1 MADDYFTKAEKIKQ
15 KVRNLDWEK
24 KIKLLEKDFEDKK
37 FSKEEFLDK
46 KRQVYSEVLD
56 QMSEIN
62 QEKMKLNKDH
72 SAEPIEDDYL
82 SDEDLEIFQEQL
94 TPFQY
99 MSLTKDYLGEFDS
112 QDIVFSDDF
121 RKFENLEN
129 FVHWECVKKIEKLRI
144 HNNYFSCEFM
154 DKNELV
160 IKDIACLNELS
171 KLEELVF
178 DDEGNLGDRIK
189 VDYFSS
195 KQLSNIKQLEIHGL
209 WDLSFLQNSFS
220 DNHNIY
226 ETLEIIKNDLK
237 TLERAVYSGS
247 IEATTSTNEQSNI
260 ELDSNSEDVLTR
272 HLLKLSEVEDQFR
285 QLTNKFEE
293 INFKLD
299 KLSNR
304 LSKIQ
309 ADNQIRFQDIESAIT
324 SGAITT
330 QLSSKP
336 KTDSK
341 SEILPGSSQPQDLG
355 SISYKDTETSETSQ
369 QIQSVNTTATVLT
382 ETFQAE
388 EKILPQE
395 LSPKKQYEFA
405 TSFLKVGDYSTAERA
420 FREFVLSNSEHEL
433 AGSAQYWYAET
444 FRIRQLYT
452 DAASAYLEGYQKY
465 PKGNKAPINLLK
477 LGVSM
482 VQIGEKDQGCKMIN
496 GVELQY
502 PKANQSVIQKAKYES
517 KKFECIKEDS

>member
-1 MADDYFTKAEKIKQ
+1 MRFIF
-15 KVRNLDWEK
+15 
-24 KIKLLEKDFEDKK
+24 KLIL
-37 FSKEEFLDK
+37 L
-46 KRQVYSEVLD
+46 
-56 QMSEIN
+56 
-62 QEKMKLNKDH
+62 
-72 SAEPIEDDYL
+72 
-82 SDEDLEIFQEQL
+82 IF
-94 TPFQY
+94 F
-99 MSLTKDYLGEFDS
+99 
-112 QDIVFSDDF
+112 
-121 RKFENLEN
+121 N
-129 FVHWECVKKIEKLRI
+129 
-144 HNNYFSCEFM
+144 
-154 DKNELV
+154 
-160 IKDIACLNELS
+160 
-171 KLEELVF
+171 
-178 DDEGNLGDRIK
+178 
-189 VDYFSS
+189 
-195 KQLSNIKQLEIHGL
+195 
-209 WDLSFLQNSFS
+209 LSFSQYSFS

-247 IEATTSTNEQSNI
+247 IEIKSSNEQSTI
-260 ELDSNSEDVLTR
+260 GLDNNSEDVLTR
-272 HLLKLSEVEDQFR
+272 HLLKLSEVESQFR
-285 QLTNKFEE
+285 ELTNKFEE

-309 ADNQIRFQDIESAIT
+309 ADNQIRFQDIESAIS
-324 SGAITT
+324 SGEITT

-336 KTDSK
+336 KTDTK

-355 SISYKDTETSETSQ
+355 SISYKDTETSKTTQ
-369 QIQSVNTTATVLT
+369 QIQSVDTTATVVT

-388 EKILPQE
+388 EKILPQD